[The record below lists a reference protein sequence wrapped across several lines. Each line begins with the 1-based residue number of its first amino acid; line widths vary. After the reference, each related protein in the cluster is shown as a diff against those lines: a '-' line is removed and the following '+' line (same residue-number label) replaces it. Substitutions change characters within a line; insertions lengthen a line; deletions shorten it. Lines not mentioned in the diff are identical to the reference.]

1 VPALAQRP
9 QGGEGTH
16 VVHFRKASLPGV
28 QRHPALI
35 PLSHDHH
42 HGLVQARRL
51 RRAADDGDASA
62 RLRAASGF
70 AAFFARETAVHF
82 REEEELLFPLL
93 AGRSEAA
100 QALLAETALQH
111 AEIRALV
118 ARLERSIAAEDVEA
132 GLLAELG
139 ALLERHIR
147 LEERQIFPLAEK
159 VVPAEDLDALSL
171 SERSAEPVAEGSPVV
186 NLTAGAGS
194 GPLWGTASEDLNA
207 TLLAW
212 RAEEATPEQA
222 NHERDVLLVGIEGTG
237 EVRIEGEPH
246 AFGPARTV
254 IVPKGSTFQV
264 AAGAG
269 GLRYLSVHLRRPGL
283 QIAPRAR

>member
-1 VPALAQRP
+1 V
-9 QGGEGTH
+9 
-16 VVHFRKASLPGV
+16 K
-28 QRHPALI
+28 RHPALV

-51 RRAADDGDASA
+51 RRAAAEGDGGR
-62 RLRAASGF
+62 RLRAASEF
-70 AAFFARETAVHF
+70 AAFFARETAEHF

-93 AGRSEAA
+93 AGRSDAA

-118 ARLERSIAAEDVEA
+118 ARLKRSIAAADVEA
-132 GLLAELG
+132 GLLAGLGELLG
-139 ALLERHIR
+139 SHIR
-147 LEERQIFPLAEK
+147 LEERQLFPLAEEL
-159 VVPAEDLDALSL
+159 VPAKELDALSL
-171 SERSAEPVAEGSPVV
+171 AEGTTEPAVEGSPVV
-186 NLTAGAGS
+186 NLAAGAGS

-207 TLLAW
+207 TLLVW
-212 RAEEATPEQA
+212 RAEETTPEQA
-222 NHERDVLLVGIEGTG
+222 NPERDVLLVGIEGTG
-237 EVRIEGEPH
+237 EVRIEGEAH

-269 GLRYLSVHLRRPGL
+269 GLRYLSVHLRRPAL
-283 QIAPRAR
+283 QIARHAR